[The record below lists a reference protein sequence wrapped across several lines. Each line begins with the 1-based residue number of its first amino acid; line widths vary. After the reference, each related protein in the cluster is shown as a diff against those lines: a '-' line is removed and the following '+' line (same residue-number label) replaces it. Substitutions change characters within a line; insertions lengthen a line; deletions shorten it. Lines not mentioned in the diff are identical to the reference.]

1 MSGDLESGVNSFG
14 VRYRTLIL
22 MRKSGFWPFTRNLI
36 FNEVKRKL
44 PFLLFT
50 PVIAAYNKGISIR
63 SSFNDSV
70 ITPDSG

>member
-1 MSGDLESGVNSFG
+1 
-14 VRYRTLIL
+14 

-50 PVIAAYNKGISIR
+50 PVNAAYDKGIGIR